1 MGEFGLERGTL
12 PARVCDGV
20 LSIIIFL
27 DGSFGNGCWIGHLSI
42 YIYFFGAF
50 KPFWIFLKRRPH
62 GRLVFLEIPRSFLSE
77 PIL

>member
-27 DGSFGNGCWIGHLSI
+27 DGSFGNGCWIGHRGAKLSI
-42 YIYFFGAF
+42 FIFFWSLQALLDF
-50 KPFWIFLKRRPH
+50 FF
-62 GRLVFLEIPRSFLSE
+62 
-77 PIL
+77 